1 MDLKERIKFYRE
13 KRNIS
18 KSELARQIN
27 VSPSY
32 ITMLENGD
40 KKNPSM
46 EILLKIAKAFNI
58 SYSELIKDTNIE
70 FEDLLISLDN
80 NRDGIE
86 AKQRKSNAEYNKL
99 YTKIENLLNDYDYV
113 LESDEQYNSIDEEL
127 ITIIKNEEKI
137 LTIRKSILIS
147 SGEEVLNLIESF
159 KEISTLGL
167 IEKLKN
173 TY

>member
-113 LESDEQYNSIDEEL
+113 LESDEEL